1 MVDSLIKDAILLV
14 NYKPSTHS
22 KEILEY
28 VEDKVTQIRKKI
40 KLKIVIVYRE
50 QYPKLKSNN
59 ITKLPTLIFNG
70 NKYSGNNSVMQ
81 QIESVINSVLKNNS
95 KRSTNTPKVPMT
107 SKNVKKDY
115 TPPTDDVNDYLLNQ
129 IQEGLNDDNGISSGR
144 NPDSDDEEF
153 MEKVKKRAVERTII
167 NNKTKNSTNRRTNNR
182 ISSTP
187 QKTTGVII
195 DPNDIAAMEDDPEM
209 KKFWE
214 NQTET
219 PM

>member
-1 MVDSLIKDAILLV
+1 MVDSLIKDAILLI

-28 VEDKVTQIRKKI
+28 VEDKVVQIRKKL

-81 QIESVINSVLKNNS
+81 QIESVINSILKNNT
-95 KRSTNTPKVPMT
+95 KRSTNTPKT
-107 SKNVKKDY
+107 SKIVKKDY
-115 TPPTDDVNDYLLNQ
+115 KSPTDDVNDYLLNQ
-129 IQEGLNDDNGISSGR
+129 IQEGLNDDNGISAGR

-153 MEKVKKRAVERTII
+153 METVKKRAVERTII
-167 NNKTKNSTNRRTNNR
+167 NNKTKNSTNRRTNNK
-182 ISSTP
+182 IYNAPNTNGP
-187 QKTTGVII
+187 IV
-195 DPNDIAAMEDDPEM
+195 DPNDLVSMEDDPTM